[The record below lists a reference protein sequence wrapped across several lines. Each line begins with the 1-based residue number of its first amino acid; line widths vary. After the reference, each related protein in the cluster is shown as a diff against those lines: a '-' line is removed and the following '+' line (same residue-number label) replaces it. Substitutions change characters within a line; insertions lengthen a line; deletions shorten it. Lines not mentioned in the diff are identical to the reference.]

1 MPIDIIDSVASFPEL
16 HQLKALPP
24 HQLIDLIVRQQ
35 QLIQQLL
42 SQTPGEASSLDGL
55 LAKLPSTPP
64 SPEVPQASETPYFMI
79 QPDQGTSYQVALQTG
94 ACWTIGREDNN
105 AIILDDQWM
114 SRNHAMMQR
123 MESGEFVII
132 DLGSRNGT
140 FVNGRRVNIPMV
152 VHHEDLIT
160 VGQTNLHFYK
170 HARPLEVT
178 GNLDGLSPHSEEPIT
193 GLLHIRHLV
202 SVLVID
208 IRNFTVL
215 TRQLEGQ
222 VLSDFVGHW
231 FRTCGEIIR
240 RHGSWVDKYIGDAVM
255 AVWIHGARD
264 NNIPDIQHP
273 LHALLELQQMTSEL
287 HERYQLPHPIQI
299 GAGLNTGYAMVGNT
313 GSGDRPDYTALGD
326 TVNAAFRLENSTK
339 HLGVDFAMGA
349 STHQSLQEG
358 FGNCLPMHA
367 TVVQLKGYD
376 APMQVYAGTFRE
388 LAQFL
393 QGSVP
398 PTAKDKSLEFG
409 RSF

>member
-1 MPIDIIDSVASFPEL
+1 MPTDSAVSLPEL
-16 HQLKALPP
+16 HQLQGLPP
-24 HQLIDLIVRQQ
+24 NQLIDIIVQQQ

-42 SQTPGEASSLDGL
+42 GQAPADVLFPNGGSAEG
-55 LAKLPSTPP
+55 PSTPAP
-64 SPEVPQASETPYFMI
+64 VPQVPASEAPYLLI
-79 QPDQGTSYQVALQTG
+79 HPDQGTSYQVALQTG
-94 ACWTIGREDNN
+94 SYWTIGREDDN
-105 AIILDDQWM
+105 AIILNDQWL
-114 SRNHAMMQR
+114 SRNHAMLQR

-140 FVNGRRVNIPMV
+140 CVNGRRVNVPVI

-160 VGQTNLHFYK
+160 VGQTNLHFYR
-170 HARPLEVT
+170 HTRPLEVT
-178 GNLDGLSPHSEEPIT
+178 RTLAPFLTHSEEPIT
-193 GLLHIRHLV
+193 GLLHIRHLI

-215 TRQLEGQ
+215 TRQLEEQ
-222 VLSDFVGHW
+222 VLSDLVGHW
-231 FRTCGEIIR
+231 FRSCGEIIR

-264 NNIPDIQHP
+264 ANIPDIQHP
-273 LHALLELQQMTSEL
+273 LHALLELQQMTSAL
-287 HERYQLPHPIQI
+287 HHRYDLPHPLQI

-339 HLGVDFAMGA
+339 QLGVDFAMGA

-358 FGNCLPMHA
+358 FGNCLPLHA
-367 TVVQLKGYD
+367 TVVHLKGYD
-376 APMQVYAGTFRE
+376 APMQVYVGTFLE

-398 PTAKDKSLEFG
+398 PAAKANSLDLE